1 MGSDAT
7 GHWSQT
13 RSCATL
19 QARHLDEGSTG
30 VLELAGEAD
39 LTTIDLLTNELERM
53 LALHRENVVV
63 DISDLSFCDSAS
75 AHLLLAA
82 RRDGSATLTGAR
94 GSVKRVFDLV
104 DALEVPS

>member
-1 MGSDAT
+1 MGSVAT
-7 GHWSQT
+7 SHWSQT

-19 QARHLDEGSTG
+19 QARRLDEGPTG

-53 LALHRENVVV
+53 LALHRKHIVV
-63 DISDLSFCDSAS
+63 DVSGLSFCDSAS

-82 RRDGSATLTGAR
+82 RRDGSATLTGATR
-94 GSVKRVFDLV
+94 SVKRVFDLM